1 MICYKKKFEFF
12 DVETCVFLQRDGCAL
27 VIGVFG
33 VLGAANKRAVIKK
46 SAT

>member
-1 MICYKKKFEFF
+1 MICYNKKFAFF

-27 VIGVFG
+27 VLGVLG
-33 VLGAANKRAVIKK
+33 VLGAAKKRAVIKK